1 MCIRDRTGGHIFPS
15 NRFAWWKFMT
25 DSGTLIIGLNDNTNN
40 DPDYKTWV
48 TEKWYELPWLVN
60 ITGDNE
66 ATYTRDQIK
75 YIEFVGDLYIVNP
88 EYWFAGLENLISADL
103 THMKI
108 ELAGSLEGLFGTLP
122 TELPDGA
129 TEWPGI
135 FGKNDADKGKACTSL
150 NFVTGLQA
158 WNSSFNVGANAGTL
172 VYDLP
177 MVNTTSLKGM
187 FQGASSLKD
196 LEYVVGWD
204 LSTTV
209 SYTHL
214 TLPTTSRV

>member
-1 MCIRDRTGGHIFPS
+1 MVRT
-15 NRFAWWKFMT
+15 
-25 DSGTLIIGLNDNTNN
+25 
-40 DPDYKTWV
+40 
-48 TEKWYELPWLVN
+48 PWLVN

-135 FGKNDADKGKACTSL
+135 FGKNDARQGQ
-150 NFVTGLQA
+150 GLHEPELRYG
-158 WNSSFNVGANAGTL
+158 SAGMEQL
-172 VYDLP
+172 LQR
-177 MVNTTSLKGM
+177 G
-187 FQGASSLKD
+187 
-196 LEYVVGWD
+196 
-204 LSTTV
+204 
-209 SYTHL
+209 
-214 TLPTTSRV
+214 R